1 MPRHR
6 LVAPRGKGGKKAILD
21 VRHDRTFK
29 RLSALV
35 DKDEWKEVLGYFPEN
50 TKAAQLLVLL
60 ASPLH
65 TKATLGK
72 LAVMSGLSTHELILF
87 LNNSK
92 KQEGVVRMSRR
103 LPDIMEETA
112 EDALSSLVPCTRCD
126 GEGKV
131 KVKGEERDCP
141 RCQGKG
147 RTLVKGDLDNR
158 KLVLEMAGLIGKRGS
173 GQAIQINVGGSRSL
187 EERVGIAQQLLTEPI
202 IDAEEI
208 KDVTEG
214 DDGRLEE
221 AGDS

>member
-29 RLSALV
+29 RLSTLV
-35 DKDEWKEVLGYFPEN
+35 GKDEWKDVLGYFPESA
-50 TKAAQLLVLL
+50 KAEQLLILL
-60 ASPLH
+60 SSPIH
-65 TKATLGK
+65 TKATIGK
-72 LAVMSGLSTHELILF
+72 LAVMSGMSANELMLLFNSAKKAEGIIRLSR
-87 LNNSK
+87 K
-92 KQEGVVRMSRR
+92 

-112 EDALSSLVPCTRCD
+112 EDALSRLVPCIRCD
-126 GEGKV
+126 GEGTI
-131 KVKGEERDCP
+131 KGKPCKT
-141 RCQGKG
+141 CQGG
-147 RTLVKGDLDNR
+147 GSVRVPGDLDNR
-158 KLVLEMAGLIGKRGS
+158 KLVFEVAGLIGKRAPGA
-173 GQAIQINVGGSRSL
+173 AIQVNIGGSRSL